1 MAEHGALMMKAGR
14 WCGIVPR
21 AVCCVLLLCGAVSG
35 EVQSEASFHFVR
47 GMERASQGAFE
58 EARKEFEASL
68 KEDPSNT
75 TLLSSLKVL
84 DDLDRR
90 RIGPTYAVLLFKGLD
105 FLRQGM
111 LEYAAEELRK
121 AVIMEPSY
129 PRTYN
134 LLGIVYVLSGDA
146 TQARSDFQKAL
157 DLDPTSSEASY
168 NLASLYYGM
177 GDFQNAATYFETAV
191 KNGAC
196 GVDAYMRL
204 GASYSSL
211 KKYPESIDAYLKA
224 TKLAPQDPRV
234 FYDLGMVYFMN
245 EEYSKS
251 RSCLVEARDI
261 FEKRGNKK
269 SVEEINAF
277 LDKLSETQ
285 KNLKASEKQD

>member
-1 MAEHGALMMKAGR
+1 
-14 WCGIVPR
+14 
-21 AVCCVLLLCGAVSG
+21 
-35 EVQSEASFHFVR
+35 
-47 GMERASQGAFE
+47 
-58 EARKEFEASL
+58 
-68 KEDPSNT
+68 
-75 TLLSSLKVL
+75 
-84 DDLDRR
+84 
-90 RIGPTYAVLLFKGLD
+90 
-105 FLRQGM
+105 
-111 LEYAAEELRK
+111 
-121 AVIMEPSY
+121 
-129 PRTYN
+129 
-134 LLGIVYVLSGDA
+134 
-146 TQARSDFQKAL
+146 
-157 DLDPTSSEASY
+157 
-168 NLASLYYGM
+168 M

-196 GVDAYMRL
+196 GVDVYMRL

-224 TKLAPQDPRV
+224 TKLAPQDPKA

>member
-1 MAEHGALMMKAGR
+1 MMKATRGR
-14 WCGIVPR
+14 GIVPL
-21 AVCCVLLLCGAVSG
+21 AVFCVLVLCGAASG
-35 EVQSEASFHFVR
+35 EVRSEASLHFVR
-47 GMERASQGAFE
+47 GMERASQGAFDA
-58 EARKEFEASL
+58 ARKEFEASL

-90 RIGPTYAVLLFKGLD
+90 RIGPTYAALLFKGLD
-105 FLRQGM
+105 FLRQGL

-134 LLGIVYVLSGDA
+134 LLGIVHVLGGN
-146 TQARSDFQKAL
+146 TMQAKADFQRAL
-157 DLDPTSSEASY
+157 DLDPNLSEANY

-177 GDFQNAATYFETAV
+177 GDFQSAATYFEAAV

-196 GVDAYMRL
+196 GVDAYMHL
-204 GASYSSL
+204 GASYASL
-211 KKYPESIDAYLKA
+211 KKYTRSIGAYLKA
-224 TKLAPQDPRV
+224 TKLAPQDPRA
-234 FYDLGMVYFMN
+234 FYALGMVYSMN

-251 RSCLVEARDI
+251 RSSLVEARDI
-261 FEKRGNKK
+261 FEKRGDKK

-277 LDKLSETQ
+277 LDRISETQ
-285 KNLKASEKQD
+285 KNLKATEKQDR